1 MQLRRVLES
10 VLYVDDL
17 EAASLFYRGIL
28 GLELHSHQPGV
39 YLFFRLDDA
48 MLLLFDPSG
57 SRQNSGVPQ
66 HGADGPGHLC
76 FAVAEAELDP
86 WRDRLA
92 QSGVP
97 IEAELEWP
105 RGGRSLYFRDPAGNS
120 LEFATPRIWGFADVA
135 PP

>member
-57 SRQNSGVPQ
+57 SHQNSGVPQ
-66 HGADGPGHLC
+66 HGRGWAGPPLLRRRRGRAGPLARPAGPSRHRHRSG
-76 FAVAEAELDP
+76 ARVAARRPLP
-86 WRDRLA
+86 LF
-92 QSGVP
+92 
-97 IEAELEWP
+97 P
-105 RGGRSLYFRDPAGNS
+105 RPAGNS
-120 LEFATPRIWGFADVA
+120 LEFATPRIWGFADVT